1 MTLGKKVR
9 HLFDFKKKAG
19 RALSSAIL
27 MVGLTWGSVAAA
39 EGAVEIHGFISQGW
53 LKSTENNFLGR
64 TSGDFGEFEFFEMG
78 INFATSVTDELRVG
92 AQFFTRDLGPVGNS
106 TITLDWAF
114 ADYTITDEFNVRAG
128 RMKQAYGLYGEY
140 WDLDLVRPT
149 VVLPNSVYL
158 MSLRDLLINFNGLQV
173 YGNIDLWDYDLGSVD
188 YKIGGG
194 ALMVND
200 APNSSVAYFFNN
212 RAYDERTGKFAFK
225 MIDLKDNFI
234 GNVSLQWNTPL
245 DGLFLKYTGTWF
257 DGFGTVRIEDELF
270 DAFKQIGRADNR
282 TNQEATLAFKDV
294 FFWVASFEYTM
305 DNAMLVGEYCRYWG
319 MFASSNP
326 NLIPHTTL
334 SQERYYLQLSYRF
347 TDTFE
352 AATYYSVQT
361 DPENRNARGFVN
373 GVQTEYGPSDQIND
387 PSFSSWTKDLAVSL
401 RFDINYNWLIK
412 VEGHLVDGTAVLY
425 RIDNR
430 DKDTLERFWTFFGIK
445 TTLTF

>member
-1 MTLGKKVR
+1 MTLWKKIR
-9 HLFDFKKKAG
+9 HLFEFKKTG
-19 RALSSAIL
+19 RALSSALL
-27 MVGLTWGSVAAA
+27 MAGLTWGSVATA
-39 EGAVEIHGFISQGW
+39 EEPVEIHGFISQGW
-53 LKSTENNFLGR
+53 LKSTGNNFLGV
-64 TSGDFGEFEFFEMG
+64 TTGEFGEFEFFEMG
-78 INFATSVTDELRVG
+78 LNFSTSVTDDLRVG

-106 TITLDWAF
+106 VISLDWAF

-140 WDLDLVRPT
+140 WDLDLVRPS

-158 MSLRDLLINFNGLQV
+158 MSLRDLLINFNGAQF
-173 YGNIDLWDYDLGSVD
+173 YGNIDFWDYDLGSID
-188 YKIGGG
+188 YKIGAG
-194 ALMVND
+194 AIMVND
-200 APNSSVAYFFNN
+200 APNSSIAYFFNN
-212 RAYDERTGKFAFK
+212 RAYDEYTDKFAFK

-257 DGFGTVRIEDELF
+257 DGYGTVRIEDELF

-282 TNQEATLAFKDV
+282 TSQEAVLSFKDV
-294 FFWVASFEYTM
+294 FFWVASFEYTL

-319 MFASSNP
+319 MFASNNP
-326 NLIPHTTL
+326 DLIPHTTL
-334 SQERYYLQLSYRF
+334 SQERYYIQASYRF
-347 TDTFE
+347 TDMFE

-373 GVQTEYGPSDQIND
+373 GTQTEYRPADQIGD
-387 PSFSSWTKDLAVSL
+387 PTYSSWTKDLAVSL

-412 VEGHLVDGTAVLY
+412 LEGHLVDGTAVLY

-430 DKDTLERFWTFFGIK
+430 DKETLERFWTFFGIK